1 MRIIINLLISLQNN
15 YEFYTVPDLHY
26 PISGHRKRE
35 ECSQRE
41 MTHSCL
47 WLKLMRYLSGNVL
60 VSGFSLYFQSGQQHG
75 KHCRDSGVLTVV
87 AAGTGGSALVSAES
101 EE

>member
-1 MRIIINLLISLQNN
+1 
-15 YEFYTVPDLHY
+15 
-26 PISGHRKRE
+26 
-35 ECSQRE
+35 
-41 MTHSCL
+41 
-47 WLKLMRYLSGNVL
+47 MRYLSGNVL